1 MGDGLEQGAG
11 RQRTLLSQL
20 ADGRFHS
27 GERLARL
34 LGISRTLVW
43 REVELLRDAY
53 ALDIH
58 AVRGRGYRLSQPL
71 ELLHEQRIL
80 EALPAHQ
87 RALLRQLQLLLSVD
101 STSNHLLKQLPLG
114 IDSGSICCSEHQT
127 AGRGRRGR
135 SWISP
140 FGGSIYLS
148 LYWRFDCGMTEVG
161 GLSLAAGAVVAAVLS
176 RYIHGVALK
185 WPNDVIVADGKIA
198 GILVDVQGS
207 AEGPVDV
214 IIGLGVNLRL
224 PQSASRHIDQP
235 WTEMQQHLAVSV
247 PRNRLAAD
255 LIGEL
260 LQAMRLFQEQQ
271 LAPFAAHWR
280 RYDAFHGRQ
289 VELHHA
295 SGKICGI
302 HKGIADDGS
311 LLLEVDGSMEQFH
324 SGEVSLRG
332 AGTP

>member
-1 MGDGLEQGAG
+1 MGDGIDQGSG

-27 GERLARL
+27 GEQLARL

-43 REVELLRDAY
+43 REVELLREAF

-58 AVRGRGYRLSQPL
+58 AVRGRGYRLAQPI
-71 ELLHEQRIL
+71 ELLQERRIL

-87 RALLRQLQLLLSVD
+87 GELLRQLQLLLSVD
-101 STSNHLLKQLPLG
+101 STSNHLLKQLPRG

-148 LYWRFDCGMTEVG
+148 LYWRFDRGMTEVG

-176 RYIHGVALK
+176 KYLHGVALK
-185 WPNDVIVADGKIA
+185 WPNDVIVAGGKIA

-207 AEGPVDV
+207 AEGPVDI

-224 PQSASRHIDQP
+224 PESASRHIDQP
-235 WTEMQQHLAVSV
+235 WTDIHQHHAGHVS
-247 PRNRLAAD
+247 RNRLTAD

-260 LQAMRLFQEQQ
+260 LQAMQLFQEQQ
-271 LAPFAAHWR
+271 LLPFAANWR
-280 RYDAFHGRQ
+280 RYDAFHGRD
-289 VELHHA
+289 VELLHG
-295 SGKICGI
+295 SGKVRGI

-311 LLLEVDGSMEQFH
+311 LLLEVNGRIEQFH

-332 AGTP
+332 ADTP

>member
-1 MGDGLEQGAG
+1 MDLGES
-11 RQRTLLSQL
+11 RQRLLLTQL

-27 GERLARL
+27 GEQLARL

-43 REVELLRDAY
+43 REVELLRVAY

-58 AVRGRGYRLSQPL
+58 AVRGRGYRLPQRL
-71 ELLHEQRIL
+71 ELLHERSIL
-80 EALPAHQ
+80 ETLPAHQ
-87 RALLRQLQLLLSVD
+87 GELLRQLQLLLSVD
-101 STSNHLLKQLPLG
+101 STSNYLLKQLPLG

-135 SWISP
+135 SWVSP

-148 LYWRFDCGMTEVG
+148 LYWRFDCGMTEIG
-161 GLSLAAGAVVAAVLS
+161 GLSLAVGAVVAAVLS
-176 RYIHGVALK
+176 KYINGVALK
-185 WPNDVIVADGKIA
+185 WPNDVIVAGGKIA

-214 IIGLGVNLRL
+214 IIGLGVNLQL
-224 PQSASRHIDQP
+224 PEYASRHIDQP
-235 WTEMQQHLAVSV
+235 WTDMQRHHSGGVS
-247 PRNRLAAD
+247 RNRLAAD

-260 LQAMRLFQEQQ
+260 LQAMQLFQEQQ

-280 RYDAFHGRQ
+280 RYDAFHGRE

-295 SGKICGI
+295 RKKIRGI

-311 LLLEVDGSMEQFH
+311 LLLEVNGSIEQFH

-332 AGTP
+332 VVTS